1 MKGDKTYLDYAATTP
16 IDSCVMESMLPY
28 FQDHFGN
35 PSSIHRWGQK
45 TEAAIE
51 ESRAKV
57 ASHLGCHPSE
67 VVFTS
72 SGSESDNLALRGTA
86 LQARKH
92 RKANHILT
100 SPVEH
105 RAVLRTAQD
114 LEQTYGFELEYL
126 PVDRF
131 GCVSPDEL
139 EKAIRSDTSVVS
151 IIHANNEIGSI
162 NPIKML
168 SSVCRSKNIPFHID
182 SVQAASQLPLDVN
195 HLGIDLMSIGAH
207 KFYGPKGVG
216 ALYIRSGIELHPILT
231 GGNQEN
237 GLRAGTQNV
246 PLIVGMANAL
256 EITVLEREKHNR
268 SFQHLRDQL
277 LERIPDLIPDTQI
290 TGHTTWRLS
299 NHASFVFKGIHG
311 NHLLMALDIAGFAC
325 SSDSACKTGDPE
337 PSDVLK
343 AIGLSQEWTSGSLRV
358 TVGRSTTQ
366 DDIDRFL
373 EVLPTIIERIRR
385 SND

>member
-1 MKGDKTYLDYAATTP
+1 MKAEKTYLDYAATTP
-16 IDSCVMESMLPY
+16 VDSHVMEAMLPY

-45 TEAAIE
+45 TEAALE
-51 ESRAKV
+51 ESRGKV
-57 ASHLGCHPSE
+57 ASSLGCQSSE
-67 VVFTS
+67 IIFTS

-86 LQARKH
+86 LHARKH
-92 RKANHILT
+92 RKANHILI

-126 PVDRF
+126 PIDRF
-131 GCVSPDEL
+131 GCVAPDEL
-139 EKAIRSDTSVVS
+139 EKAIRSDTAMVSV
-151 IIHANNEIGSI
+151 IHANNEIGSI
-162 NPIKML
+162 NPIKKL
-168 SSVCRSKNIPFHID
+168 SEVCRSKNIPFHID

-195 HLGIDLMSIGAH
+195 QLGIDLMSLGAH

-231 GGNQEN
+231 GGSQEN

-268 SFQHLRDQL
+268 SYQILRDQL
-277 LERIPDLIPDTQI
+277 LGRIPDLIPDTQI
-290 TGHTTWRLS
+290 TGHTTLRLP
-299 NHASFVFKGIHG
+299 NHASFVFKGIDG
-311 NHLLMALDIAGFAC
+311 NQLLIALDIAGFAC

-337 PSDVLK
+337 PSVVLK
-343 AIGLSQEWTSGSLRV
+343 AIGLSQEWALGSLRV
-358 TVGRSTTQ
+358 TVGRATTQ
-366 DDIDRFL
+366 DDIHRFL

-385 SND
+385 SNE